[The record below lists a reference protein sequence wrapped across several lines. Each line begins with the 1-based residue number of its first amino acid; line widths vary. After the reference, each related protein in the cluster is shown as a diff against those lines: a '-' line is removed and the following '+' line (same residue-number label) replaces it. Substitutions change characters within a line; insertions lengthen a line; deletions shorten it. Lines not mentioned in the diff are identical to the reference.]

1 MPNLN
6 SVSGLTMKKKRKVVN
21 KMDIYSK
28 EGIAEL
34 DKKLDGIVLHNVA
47 TTTSVPEKDIP
58 KAPEPILHGAPET
71 IEDAIKRILE
81 LEMKLEDLSRAAEI
95 ASITRQF
102 EILDSFKTEADR
114 CLESKITIEQPSTAD
129 LKLTV
134 ITGELDPSK
143 LNSKENA

>member
-1 MPNLN
+1 M
-6 SVSGLTMKKKRKVVN
+6 SF
-21 KMDIYSK
+21 DIYTK
-28 EGIAEL
+28 EGLEEMSA
-34 DKKLDGIVLHNVA
+34 KLDGIVLHNVA
-47 TTTSVPEKDIP
+47 TTTAVPEKDIP

-71 IEDAIKRILE
+71 VEDAIKRILE

-102 EILDSFKTEADR
+102 EILDSFKAEADR

-134 ITGELDPSK
+134 ITGELDVDK
-143 LNSKENA
+143 LKKENA